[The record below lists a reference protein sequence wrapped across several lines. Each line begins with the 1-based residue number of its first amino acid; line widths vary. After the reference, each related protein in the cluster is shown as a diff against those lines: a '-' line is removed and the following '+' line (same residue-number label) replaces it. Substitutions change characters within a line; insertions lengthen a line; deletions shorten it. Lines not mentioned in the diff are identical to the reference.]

1 MKLLLDTNVLSEVTR
16 PQPAPSVLEWLDALD
31 EDQTFISVIS
41 LAEIRRGIALLDK
54 GRRRDALAQWL
65 AEDLPQRFD
74 RRVIPVDQPVAL
86 AWGDLMG
93 AAKRSGRGMSSMD
106 RLIAATASAYDL
118 TLATRNIGDFQ
129 GWSIKLQDPWA
140 M

>member
-16 PQPAPSVLEWLDALD
+16 PHPATGVLEWLDALD

-41 LAEIRRGIALLDK
+41 LAEIRRGIALLDR
-54 GRRRDALAQWL
+54 GRRRDSLAEWL

-74 RRVIPVDQPVAL
+74 GRVIAVDQAVAL

-93 AAKRSGRGMSSMD
+93 AAKRSGRAVSSMD
-106 RLIAATASAYDL
+106 GLIGATALAHGL
-118 TLATRNIGDFQ
+118 TLATRNIKDFESL
-129 GWSIKLQDPWA
+129 GIKLLDPWA